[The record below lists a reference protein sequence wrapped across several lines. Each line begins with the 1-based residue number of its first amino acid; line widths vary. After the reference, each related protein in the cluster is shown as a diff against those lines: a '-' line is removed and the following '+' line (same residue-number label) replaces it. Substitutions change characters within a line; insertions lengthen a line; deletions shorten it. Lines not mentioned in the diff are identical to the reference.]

1 MVKKDSKVAVLLLL
15 VPKTSRVVMADS
27 RVVVPKVSPV
37 VVPKVSPVVVRLD
50 SLLAA
55 VMMVV
60 DSILLMLMI
69 SLSISLLHLVVEVAE
84 VAVLVEWEVCPEE
97 AWEVCLEEAVCQ
109 AVDIQ
114 DVNLVSPKSLPPS
127 SVLFYFH

>member
-1 MVKKDSKVAVLLLL
+1 MVKRDSKAAVLLLL
-15 VPKTSRVVMADS
+15 VPKASRVVLKVS
-27 RVVVPKVSPV
+27 QVVVLKVSPV
-37 VVPKVSPVVVRLD
+37 VLVGSPVVVRLD

-69 SLSISLLHLVVEVAE
+69 SLSISLPHLVVEVE
-84 VAVLVEWEVCPEE
+84 VVVVEWEVCPEE
-97 AWEVCLEEAVCQ
+97 AWEVCQ
-109 AVDIQ
+109 AVDIH
-114 DVNLVSPKSLPPS
+114 DVKLVSPKSPPPS